1 MLGKIVKSVRGAVN
15 KYQQQPRTVNAQYTP
30 VTNTKVVGNG
40 GGNGGGNNGGISAIA
55 IPGDVAGLLQTYYGS
70 MFDLSAIPNM
80 SPDQLGE
87 LVSWLRQCEWM
98 DEHLEVLEKHFKAYI
113 QRQVNFNQF
122 VARVSKDGLSGAQ
135 KIDKAGLDIY
145 LAAKGYQVN
154 SQKLGHKRDNE
165 VKLLEQ
171 DFENYKLLEDYNL
184 EASFR
189 AMTLKLQKQKALI
202 DAKPDQQA
210 AQETER
216 LAIQAEKQRVKNLL
230 TYGTQPLFAAPTG
243 VAPAVVGV
251 SESSGGSNTAQSE
264 TKREPQQQN
273 IWKGVR
279 QFFTGR

>member
-1 MLGKIVKSVRGAVN
+1 MLGKIVKSVRGKVN
-15 KYQQQPRTVNAQYTP
+15 KYQRQPRTVNAQYTP

-40 GGNGGGNNGGISAIA
+40 GGNDGGNGGGINAVA

-87 LVSWLRQCEWM
+87 LVSWLKQCEWM
-98 DEHLEVLEKHFKAYI
+98 DEHLEVLEKHFKSYI

-122 VARVSKDGLSGAQ
+122 VARVSKDGLSGAE

-165 VKLLEQ
+165 VQLLEQ
-171 DFENYKLLEDYNL
+171 NFENYKLLEDYNL

-216 LAIQAEKQRVKNLL
+216 LAIQSEKQRIKNLL
-230 TYGTQPLFAAPTG
+230 TYGTQSLFASPVGTG
-243 VAPAVVGV
+243 VGV
-251 SESSGGSNTAQSE
+251 SPSGSSTAQSK
-264 TKREPQQQN
+264 TKKEPQQQN